1 MWRSIR
7 YSVDVHYTWVGPPN
21 AQDRDINGPI
31 SLRAQLRDGL
41 TTSYQMYFWCLDADV
56 NAFKLKFLARGIK
69 NITVR
74 GMQSFLATCTGAAYR
89 WWYLYGGKE
98 DDVVARVTPIIQA
111 AAAPMATVRERVNA
125 KNVWSFFVLY
135 TWGGYHFDTGIEA
148 DNTRTVRLTTYD
160 KYKAPAVLTGRNIAY
175 CHIQRSTLGGL
186 QGMCS
191 TVASGSEWRDGH
203 GGNMSENIME
213 GFHDDVWAL
222 YAPRYDARVFRSLYW
237 YCRVWDHLDAR
248 RLAIANARDEEGYK
262 QASRYAVID
271 ALNTGL
277 SHTDKGACRDV
288 QTSDFWDAGASL
300 DNGVIA
306 ELGIRKRYYGS
317 HR

>member
-7 YSVDVHYTWVGPPN
+7 YSVDVHYSWAGPPN

-31 SLRAQLRDGL
+31 SLRGQLKDGL
-41 TTSYQMYFWCLDADV
+41 TTTYQMYFWCLDAEV
-56 NAFKLKFLARGIK
+56 AAFQRKFQARGIK

-74 GMQSFLATCTGAAYR
+74 GMQSFLSTCTGTAYR
-89 WWYLYGGKE
+89 WWYWYGGKQ

-111 AAAPMATVRERVNA
+111 AARPTATVRERVNA

-148 DNTRTVRLTTYD
+148 DTTRTVRLTTYNQ
-160 KYKAPAVLTGRNIAY
+160 YKAPAVLTERSIGY
-175 CHIQRSTLGGL
+175 CHIQRSTLGGVN
-186 QGMCS
+186 GMCS
-191 TVASGSEWRDGH
+191 TVASASEWRDGH
-203 GGNMSENIME
+203 GRNSTEDGRV
-213 GFHDDVWAL
+213 GYHDDVWAL

-237 YCRVWDHLDAR
+237 YCRIWDHLELKR
-248 RLAIANARDEEGYK
+248 RAIANERDEEAYK

-288 QTSDFWDAGASL
+288 EKADFWDAGASL
-300 DNGVIA
+300 NDGLIA